1 MAFLGK
7 SVRLNRLMPQGDG
20 LYLGL
25 TVDPVSYTHL
35 TLPTT

>member
-25 TVDPVSYTHL
+25 TVDHAIDRKSVV
-35 TLPTT
+35 